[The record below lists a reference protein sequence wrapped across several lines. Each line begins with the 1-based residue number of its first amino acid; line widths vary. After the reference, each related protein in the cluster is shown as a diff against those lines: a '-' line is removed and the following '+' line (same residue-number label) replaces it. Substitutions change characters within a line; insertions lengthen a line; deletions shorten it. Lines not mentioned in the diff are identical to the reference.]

1 MPSEPQLPAE
11 PLCLVFGDEDFLV
24 RDRAKQIYDGWCA
37 AAGGMDHEVVDGTV
51 RNADE
56 ALQAL
61 AKLNEALQT
70 LPFFGGNKV
79 VWLRGANFLG
89 DDRKASSA
97 AVTDRLTELAKSW
110 ESFDWQGVQLLI
122 SAGKVTNLFFV
133 SSSVAEIW
141 LIKAE
146 SGEANSRPTIVIAFR
161 GTRAFQP

>member
-24 RDRAKQIYDGWCA
+24 RDRAKQIYEGWCA

-89 DDRKASSA
+89 DDRTASSA

-122 SAGKVTNLFFV
+122 SAGKVDKRKSF
-133 SSSVAEIW
+133 
-141 LIKAE
+141 
-146 SGEANSRPTIVIAFR
+146 
-161 GTRAFQP
+161 